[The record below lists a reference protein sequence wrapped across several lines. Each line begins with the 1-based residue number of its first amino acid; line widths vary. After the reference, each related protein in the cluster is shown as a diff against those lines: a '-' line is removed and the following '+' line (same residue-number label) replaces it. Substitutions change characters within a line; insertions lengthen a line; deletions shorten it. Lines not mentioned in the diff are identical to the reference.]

1 VIFNSKEYTDKKMN
15 LSKNQKKQLLEKLLS
30 FISDHKNQLFDQII
44 QNRTRFLTV
53 VLEDIY
59 QPQNASAVLRTA
71 DCFGIQDVHIIENR
85 NEYMI
90 NPEVAL
96 GASKWLTLHRYNQK
110 KNNTLDAI
118 KSLKKRGYR
127 IVATMPHRNDVMLPD
142 MDMSEKT
149 ALFFGN
155 ELNGLSDLVQE
166 HADLFVKI
174 PMYGF
179 TESYNISV
187 SAALCLQQL
196 TNKMRAGSEEWKL
209 NDSALLDVKL
219 AWAKSVVKEAEK
231 VEKLM
236 FAV

>member
-1 VIFNSKEYTDKKMN
+1 MN
-15 LSKNQKKQLLEKLLS
+15 LSENQKKQLLEKLLS

-96 GASKWLTLHRYNQK
+96 GASKWLSLHRYNQK
-110 KNNTLDAI
+110 ENNTLEAI
-118 KSLKKRGYR
+118 NNLKKKGYR

-142 MDMSEKT
+142 MDLNQKS

-155 ELNGLSDLVQE
+155 ELNGLSDLVQT

-196 TNKMRAGSEEWKL
+196 TGKMRSTHIDWKL
-209 NDSALLDVKL
+209 NESELLDVKL
-219 AWAKSVVKEAEK
+219 EWAKSVVKEAEN
-231 VEKLM
+231 VEKHL
-236 FAV
+236 FSK

>member
-1 VIFNSKEYTDKKMN
+1 MN
-15 LSKNQKKQLLEKLLS
+15 LSENQKKQLLEKLLS

-96 GASKWLTLHRYNQK
+96 GASKWLSLHRYNQK
-110 KNNTLDAI
+110 ENNTLEAI
-118 KSLKKRGYR
+118 NNLKKKGYR

-142 MDMSEKT
+142 MDLNQKS
-149 ALFFGN
+149 ALF
-155 ELNGLSDLVQE
+155 
-166 HADLFVKI
+166 
-174 PMYGF
+174 
-179 TESYNISV
+179 SV
-187 SAALCLQQL
+187 
-196 TNKMRAGSEEWKL
+196 TN
-209 NDSALLDVKL
+209 
-219 AWAKSVVKEAEK
+219 
-231 VEKLM
+231 
-236 FAV
+236 

>member
-1 VIFNSKEYTDKKMN
+1 MGKKMN
-15 LSKNQKKQLLEKLLS
+15 LNANQKTELLKKLLS
-30 FISDHKNQLFDQII
+30 FISDHKNHLFDEVI
-44 QNRTRFLTV
+44 QNRTRYLTV

-96 GASKWLTLHRYNQK
+96 GASKWLSIHRYNQK
-110 KNNTLDAI
+110 ENNTLDAI
-118 KSLKKRGYR
+118 KSLKSKGYR
-127 IVATMPHRNDVMLPD
+127 IVATMPHSDDVLLPE
-142 MDMSEKT
+142 MDMTEKT

-155 ELNGLSDLVQE
+155 ELNGLSEMVQE

-196 TNKMRAGSEEWKL
+196 TNKMRSGAQQWKL
-209 NDSALLDVKL
+209 NDSELLDVKL
-219 AWAKSVVKEAEK
+219 AWAKSVVKESEK
-231 VEKLM
+231 IEKLM
-236 FAV
+236 FAL

>member
-1 VIFNSKEYTDKKMN
+1 MN
-15 LSKNQKKQLLEKLLS
+15 LSENQKKQLLEKLLS

-96 GASKWLTLHRYNQK
+96 GASKWLSLHRYNQK
-110 KNNTLDAI
+110 ENNTLEAI
-118 KSLKKRGYR
+118 NNLKKKGYR

-142 MDMSEKT
+142 MDLNQKS

-155 ELNGLSDLVQE
+155 ELNGLSDLVQT

-196 TNKMRAGSEEWKL
+196 IGKMRSTSIDWKL
-209 NDSALLDVKL
+209 NESELLDVKL
-219 AWAKSVVKEAEK
+219 EWAKSVVKEAEN
-231 VEKLM
+231 VEKHL
-236 FAV
+236 FSK

>member
-1 VIFNSKEYTDKKMN
+1 MN
-15 LSKNQKKQLLEKLLS
+15 LSENQKKQLLEKLLS

-96 GASKWLTLHRYNQK
+96 GASKWLSLHRYNQK
-110 KNNTLDAI
+110 ENNTLEAI
-118 KSLKKRGYR
+118 NNLKKKGYR

-142 MDMSEKT
+142 MDLKQKS

-155 ELNGLSDLVQE
+155 ELNGLSDLVQT

-196 TNKMRAGSEEWKL
+196 TGKMRSTHIDWKL
-209 NDSALLDVKL
+209 NESELLDVKL
-219 AWAKSVVKEAEK
+219 EWAKSVVKEAEN
-231 VEKLM
+231 VEKHL
-236 FAV
+236 FSK

>member
-1 VIFNSKEYTDKKMN
+1 MELTKE
-15 LSKNQKKQLLEKLLS
+15 QKEQLLEKLLS
-30 FISDHKNQLFDQII
+30 IISDHKNQLFDKVIKE
-44 QNRTRFLTV
+44 RTRYLTV

-96 GASKWLTLHRYNQK
+96 GASKWLSLHRYAESE
-110 KNNTLDAI
+110 NNSLKAI
-118 KSLKKRGYR
+118 KKLKKEGYR
-127 IVATMPHRNDVMLPD
+127 IVATMPHTDDIMIQDLD
-142 MDMSEKT
+142 MNQKT
-149 ALFFGN
+149 ALFFGT
-155 ELNGLSDLVQE
+155 EISGLSEVVTK

-187 SAALCLQQL
+187 SAALCLQHL
-196 TNKMRAGSEEWKL
+196 TTKMRKADVNWELNESEV
-209 NDSALLDVKL
+209 LDVKL
-219 AWAKSVVKEAEK
+219 DWARSVVRESKK
-231 VEKLM
+231 VEKAL
-236 FAV
+236 FEK